1 MAHFFCY
8 MHISFVI
15 KSIYCIKNNLLMGE
29 NRKYLKLPRIDSVFD
44 NKEIAINSIKEYVID
59 NVLFF
64 HDGESILVRFKNEY
78 NEIVSKNNEYVKKR
92 KSYYGFARNYPG
104 KLGSSK
110 YVIGESKIVRRNE
123 TIRKIAIAIIVIL
136 LFLASYVITT
146 VGFNISN
153 KEIQNKTTAVSVT
166 DTAVVL

>member
-1 MAHFFCY
+1 MA
-8 MHISFVI
+8 
-15 KSIYCIKNNLLMGE
+15 
-29 NRKYLKLPRIDSVFD
+29 
-44 NKEIAINSIKEYVID
+44 
-59 NVLFF
+59 
-64 HDGESILVRFKNEY
+64 
-78 NEIVSKNNEYVKKR
+78 KNNEYVKKR

-136 LFLASYVITT
+136 LFIASYVITT

-153 KEIQNKTTAVSVT
+153 KKPDKNKATAVSVI